1 MFIQLKVDDVWV
13 IIINLKEMLW
23 VICVGTEDMHG
34 VCRVCTQVSVTDDLC
49 R

>member
-23 VICVGTEDMHG
+23 VICLGTEDKNG
-34 VCRVCTQVSVTDDLC
+34 VCQVCTHVSVMDDVC